1 MKIVSHRTPG
11 GSALLIVL
19 ITTAIIGLGLASYL
33 ALISQQNV
41 SVMRSQS
48 WNAAMPLLES
58 GVEEALT
65 HVNVNA
71 ITNLGV
77 DGWTLAGSL
86 YSRERQMDPGYYVVG
101 ISNVNPPVVY
111 ASGYVR
117 SPTSTNYLPPRTV
130 MVRTRRDAMFGRGMV
145 AKGTIDMSGNNV
157 RSDSFDSKD
166 PAYSTNGRY
175 DSAKSKDNGDVATNS
190 GLINSL
196 SVGNAN
202 IYGHASTGPGGSI
215 SVGSNG
221 AVGSRV
227 WQAAGNK
234 GIQPGWSSDDM
245 NAAFPDVKVPFTT
258 GLSPSSG
265 HVGTTNYDFILG
277 TGNYVMSELELRGE
291 DKFMLVAGHAVLY
304 VIGEV
309 SISGKGAIIIATNNA
324 SLKMYVGG
332 PSASLGGNGL
342 VNGSGDATK
351 FTLFGLPSLASLGF
365 SGNAAFVGAIYAPS
379 ASFSLGGGGSTTTD
393 FIGSSVTGS
402 VRLNGHFNFHY
413 DENLSREGPSR
424 GFVVASWD
432 ELTNP

>member
-1 MKIVSHRTPG
+1 MKPVPRPSAC
-11 GSALLIVL
+11 GSALLVVL
-19 ITTAIIGLGLASYL
+19 ITTGIIGMALASYL
-33 ALISQQNV
+33 ALISQQNL

-48 WNAAMPLLES
+48 WNSAMPLLEA

-77 DGWTLAGSL
+77 DNWALSGNT
-86 YSRERQMDPGYYVVG
+86 YVRKRTMDPGYYAVA
-101 ISNVNPPVVY
+101 ISNVNPPIVY

-117 SPTSTNYLPPRTV
+117 SPTSTNYLPPRVV
-130 MVRTRRDAMFGRGMV
+130 MVRTLRDAMFGRGMV

-157 RSDSFDSKD
+157 KSDSFDSKD

-175 DSAKSKDNGDVATNS
+175 DANKTKDNGDVATNS

-202 IYGHASTGPGGSI
+202 IFGHASTGPGGSI

-221 AVGSRV
+221 GVGSRA
-227 WQAAGNK
+227 WQAAGNH

-245 NAAFPDVKVPFTT
+245 NAAFPDVKVPFS
-258 GLSPSSG
+258 GGSSPSG
-265 HVGTTNYDFILG
+265 GNVGGTNYEYILG
-277 TGNYVMSELELRGE
+277 TGNYVLSDLELKGN
-291 DKFMLVAGHAVLY
+291 DKYLLVTGNAQLY
-304 VIGEV
+304 VSGSV
-309 SISGKGAIIIATNNA
+309 SMSGQGTIIIAPNNA

-332 PSASLGGNGL
+332 PSASLSGNG
-342 VNGSGDATK
+342 VMNGSGDATK
-351 FTLFGLPSLASLGF
+351 FYLYGLSSLTSLSF

-379 ASFSLGGGGSTTTD
+379 AAFSLGGGGNTTTD

-402 VRLNGHFNFHY
+402 VKLNGHFNFHY

-424 GFVVASWD
+424 GFIVASWD
-432 ELTNP
+432 ELTQ